1 MSTQQLKGVV
11 VDANLMTVSSS
22 KVEFD
27 VDIPSYKTIKGVYA
41 KGKEIV
47 APVAMWLEALDLLM
61 QRLSE
66 TPGILER
73 LAAVSGA
80 CQQHGSVFFNSNAEQ
95 ALKNMGHAE
104 SLRSALEDS
113 FAWEMSPNWQDHST
127 GMECSKFEDAVGGKQ
142 KLADITGSRAH
153 YRFTGPQILKL
164 KTQQPEKYAQTKR
177 ISLVSSFLTSILAG
191 KISDIEISDACGM
204 NLWNVEG
211 RHWEPRLIQV
221 IGAEVENKLGSVET
235 KGGEFAGLIS
245 SYFTKKYGV
254 SHECQVNF
262 CTGDNPGT
270 ILALPLQMND
280 VMVSLGTST
289 TALIVTENY
298 RPSPLYH
305 LFSHPTGRGYM
316 GMLCYCNGALAREK
330 VRDSLLTIG
339 SSSVSGDSA
348 WDDFNEIAISGA
360 PLGADDKV
368 KARLGVYFP
377 LGEIIPDV
385 GSQTRRFVVWPDD
398 SLEEVKSGDDVG
410 DPDSSN
416 LWGKEQ
422 DVVCILESQA
432 LSIRERLEP
441 MLTTADKCPSRIFFV
456 GGGSKNRAICQV
468 MSRVLSPANGAYR
481 LELSDACA
489 MGAAHKAAWADVAD
503 TISWEA
509 FIDSKWNMANV
520 QAVPQLAAA
529 CDYGE
534 IVPIFEQMESRL
546 V

>member
-1 MSTQQLKGVV
+1 MSTQQLKGVI
-11 VDANLMTVSSS
+11 VDANLMTVTSS

-27 VDIPSYKTIKGVYA
+27 VDIPSYKTVKGVYA

-61 QRLSE
+61 KRLSQV
-66 TPGILER
+66 PGVLER
-73 LAAVSGA
+73 LAVVSGA
-80 CQQHGSVFFNSNAEQ
+80 CQQHGSVFFNANAEQ
-95 ALKNMGHAE
+95 ALKNLDQADD
-104 SLRSALEDS
+104 LCSALKDS
-113 FAWEMSPNWQDHST
+113 LSWEMSPNWQDHST
-127 GMECSKFEDAVGGKQ
+127 GLECSKFEDAVGGKQ
-142 KLADITGSRAH
+142 QLADITGSRAH

-164 KTQQPEKYAQTKR
+164 KTQQPDKYAQTKH

-191 KISDIEISDACGM
+191 KISAIEVSDACGM
-204 NLWNVEG
+204 NLWNVES
-211 RHWEPRLIQV
+211 RCWEPRLIQV
-221 IGAEVENKLGSVET
+221 IGTEVEGKLGPVET
-235 KGGEFAGLIS
+235 NGGDFAGSIS
-245 SYFTKKYGV
+245 NYFIKKYGV
-254 SHECQVNF
+254 SDKCKINF

-270 ILALPLQMND
+270 ILALPLQTND

-305 LFSHPTGRGYM
+305 LFSHPTGKGYM

-330 VRDSLLTIG
+330 IRDSLLPLGTSIT
-339 SSSVSGDSA
+339 GDTA
-348 WDDFNEIAISGA
+348 WDGFNKIAISGA

-398 SLEEVKSGDDVG
+398 SLEEIKTGDSDAGTTNG
-410 DPDSSN
+410 D
-416 LWGKEQ
+416 LWRKEQ

-441 MLTTADKCPSRIFFV
+441 MLTTANKCPSRIFFV
-456 GGGSKNRAICQV
+456 GGGSKNIAICQV
-468 MSRVLSPANGAYR
+468 MSRVLSPANGSYR

-503 TISWEA
+503 TTSWET
-509 FIDSKWNMANV
+509 FIDSKWNMENV
-520 QAVPQLAAA
+520 QEVPQLAKV

-534 IVPIFEQMESRL
+534 IVPIFEKMESQL
-546 V
+546 L